1 MNIAEKNHNKSINAA
16 RLKISEWHMEH
27 RDDYAAF
34 LKDIENADNG
44 NFDVY
49 IKIFKMA
56 VEFIPLPVIWEL
68 ENVLSKKNDKAN
80 NETTIQQ
87 RQVFEETYAE
97 VASWEGY
104 LRIGIEDGE
113 LDVNV
118 VPEKDED
125 DKTHYY
131 LLIKTGEELWNGLPL
146 LLRMGIQMFLHKSAK
161 ELGEHF
167 KRIITAFVLT
177 AGDMYESMQE
187 RMKEDTDNSL
197 LHCVLYYISMDGGL
211 VRSAKH
217 LSKLL
222 HSARGISQMMMFVP
236 LVIGKMT
243 EVSVKHGHDK
253 QSDWKELTHNE
264 DEEVSKEVKHALVD
278 TKGLRGRRVINTT
291 KFNIDDMLIGD
302 KEKIKEQIGKFRK
315 TYKCTTHL
323 SFLLIILVRAECVD
337 KFISYPHFHHAME
350 ELEGKKY
357 DMDRVS
363 RMYNYMFYHKEDFE
377 KSELPKW
384 CNGRMIIRNW
394 QKSFEK
400 CKS

>member
-27 RDDYAAF
+27 RADYAVF
-34 LKDIENADNG
+34 LKEIENADDD

-56 VEFIPLPVIWEL
+56 VEFVPLPVIWEL
-68 ENVLSKKNDKAN
+68 ENMLSKKNDKAN
-80 NETTIQQ
+80 EEATIQQ
-87 RQVFEETYAE
+87 RQVFEETYAK

-104 LRIGIEDGE
+104 LRIGIENGE

-125 DKTHYY
+125 DKKHYF
-131 LLIKTGEELWNGLPL
+131 LPIKTGEELWNGLPIL
-146 LLRMGIQMFLHKSAK
+146 LGMGIQIFLHKSAK

-167 KRIITAFVLT
+167 KRIITAFILT

-187 RMKEDTDNSL
+187 LMNEDTDNNL

-211 VRSAKH
+211 VRSSKH

-222 HSARGISQMMMFVP
+222 HSAKGISQMMSFVP
-236 LVIGKMT
+236 TVIGKMT

-253 QSDWKELTHNE
+253 QSDWKELTHDE
-264 DEEVSKEVKHALVD
+264 DDEVSKEVKHALVD

-291 KFNIDDMLIGD
+291 KFNIDDMLIGN
-302 KEKIKEQIGKFRK
+302 KEEIKEQIRKFRK

-337 KFISYPHFHHAME
+337 KFP
-350 ELEGKKY
+350 
-357 DMDRVS
+357 
-363 RMYNYMFYHKEDFE
+363 DFITFLRHQIAQNE
-377 KSELPKW
+377 
-384 CNGRMIIRNW
+384 N
-394 QKSFEK
+394 Q
-400 CKS
+400 

>member
-1 MNIAEKNHNKSINAA
+1 MNIAEKNQNKSITAA

-27 RDDYAAF
+27 RDDYATF
-34 LKDIENADNG
+34 LKETENADNG
-44 NFDVY
+44 SFDIY

-56 VEFIPLPVIWEL
+56 VEFIPQPMIWEL
-68 ENVLSKKNDKAN
+68 ENTLSKKNNKADD
-80 NETTIQQ
+80 ETTIQQ
-87 RQVFEETYAE
+87 RQAFEETYAE
-97 VASWEGY
+97 VASWKGY

-113 LDVNV
+113 LDIDV
-118 VPEKDED
+118 VPEKKED
-125 DKTHYY
+125 DKMHYY
-131 LLIKTGEELWNGLPL
+131 LRIKTGEELWNGLPL
-146 LLRMGIQMFLHKSAK
+146 LLRMGIQMFLQKSAK

-187 RMKEDTDNSL
+187 RMKEDADNNL
-197 LHCVLYYISMDGGL
+197 LHCVLYYISMGGGL
-211 VRSAKH
+211 VRSAKQ
-217 LSKLL
+217 LSSLL
-222 HSARGISQMMMFVP
+222 HSTKGISQMMMFVP
-236 LVIGKMT
+236 SVIGKMT

-253 QSDWKELTHNE
+253 QSDWKELTHDE

-278 TKGLRGRRVINTT
+278 TKGIRGRRVINTT
-291 KFNIDDMLIGD
+291 KFNLDDMLIGD
-302 KEKIKEQIGKFRK
+302 KAKIKEQIRKFRK

-323 SFLLIILVRAECVD
+323 SFLLIMLVRAECVD
-337 KFISYPHFHHAME
+337 KWISYPHFHHAME

-363 RMYNYMFYHKEDFE
+363 RMYNYMFYHEEEFE
-377 KSELPKW
+377 ESELPKW

-400 CKS
+400 CLN